1 MKEITINIAGTDF
14 YLLYNGAAMYELRDK
29 FGTENVFEVIKH
41 NNYESFSAL
50 CDVLAVMIE
59 QGELFRRWHGYDKGR
74 IVTSATLRVLLR
86 PVDIPEVHQAVMA
99 AIMEGMRNETPE
111 DEDIDLGLMCGLT
124 VRETELMRVGE
135 FVDLVNLKTKKREDD
150 N

>member
-14 YLLYNGAAMYELRDK
+14 YLFYNGAAMYELRDK

-111 DEDIDLGLMCGLT
+111 DEDIDLGLQ
-124 VRETELMRVGE
+124 ELEAKNG
-135 FVDLVNLKTKKREDD
+135 KKKASRKR
-150 N
+150 NTSTSA